1 MKFKQNNMLMNYKR
15 QSLSLRIS
23 TGLLIFLLQVS
34 SAWAEEL
41 ILQTLNFSVLPGNE
55 LQLELGMNG
64 PVNTV
69 PKIFQTDNPA
79 RIALDFPGMKS
90 ALKKK
95 LHPVN
100 VGVVSSV
107 YAVQATDRLRVVVN
121 LLDTV
126 PYETRV
132 EGNNFYLKL
141 KATNKTDVSQ
151 KNIHPDVKASVVS
164 SLIPEQSIKDLDF
177 RRGPNGEGRIQ
188 IGLTNPNTV
197 VDSTEKGGKIVLNFL
212 NTKLPADLAKRV
224 DVSDF
229 ATPVLTIDTMPVGSR
244 VRMIVTPRDGNFE
257 YSSYQADGL
266 LTIEF
271 RPLTSAEKEKL
282 DRKRFPYSGERLSL
296 NFQDIEVRSV
306 LQILADFTDL
316 NIIAADSVTGEV
328 TLRLN
333 DVPWDQA
340 LDLII
345 KSKGLAKRK
354 TGNVI
359 LVAPM
364 AEINKI
370 EKEELE
376 AKQIIRQLEPL
387 RTEYIQINYA
397 KADNFRNIL
406 LGISTGSIDGC
417 TMSSSVSGASGGT
430 RSNPSSIS
438 LGGAQGRQGA
448 GAGVRGREDDKYS
461 LLSERGTAIVD
472 ARTNTLIVR
481 DTIEHLEEIRQMINL
496 LDIPVRQVLIESR
509 IVIALSN
516 FAEELGVRFG
526 IKNVND
532 PTGAFV
538 AGQQTAGGAL
548 VEGLVD
554 LAAQNPYGQVSA
566 TLLRMGDYLLNLEI
580 TAKQDIGEAELL
592 SNPKLLTTD
601 RCEAV
606 IKQGTE
612 IPYQTSSGNLGTNIQ
627 FKDAVLELKVTPQIT
642 PSGSVLMDLYITK
655 NSPGEVAPNGE
666 VTIDTREIG
675 TSVLV
680 DNGDTV
686 VLGGV
691 FEGDKSYNEKRVP
704 WFADLP
710 GLSWL
715 FTNSVE
721 IDRKAEMLIFVTPKV
736 VKESMTA
743 R

>member
-1 MKFKQNNMLMNYKR
+1 MKYKQNNMLMNFKG

-23 TGLLIFLLQVS
+23 TGFLILLFQVS

-41 ILQTLNFSVLPGNE
+41 ILETLNFSVLPGNE
-55 LQLELGMNG
+55 LQLQLGMNG
-64 PVNTV
+64 PVNVT

-100 VGVVSSV
+100 IGVVSSV
-107 YAVQATDRLRVVVN
+107 YAVQASDRLRVVVN

-141 KATNKTDVSQ
+141 KATNKTDVSRE
-151 KNIHPDVKASVVS
+151 NIHPDVKSTVVS
-164 SLIPEQSIKDLDF
+164 SLIPEQSIKNLDF

-188 IGLTNPNTV
+188 IGLSNPNTV

-212 NTKLPADLAKRV
+212 NTQLPADLAKRV

-282 DRKRFPYSGERLSL
+282 ERKRFPYSGERLSL

-316 NIIAADSVTGEV
+316 NIIAADSVSGEV

-345 KSKGLAKRK
+345 KSKGLAKRE

-397 KADNFRNIL
+397 KANNFRNIL

-417 TMSSSVSGASGGT
+417 TMTSSATGGT
-430 RSNPSSIS
+430 TRGGSVGTAN
-438 LGGAQGRQGA
+438 LGGGLGQQRSSG
-448 GAGVRGREDDKYS
+448 GVRGREDDKYS

-481 DTIEHLEEIRQMINL
+481 DTVKHLEEIRSMINL
-496 LDIPVRQVLIESR
+496 LDIPVRQVMIESR

-516 FAEELGVRFG
+516 FSEELGVRFG
-526 IKNVND
+526 IKNVNN
-532 PTGAFV
+532 PNLAF
-538 AGQQTAGGAL
+538 ATGQQSAGGVL
-548 VEGLVD
+548 VDGLVD
-554 LAAQNPYGQVSA
+554 LAAANPYGQVSA

-592 SNPKLLTTD
+592 SNPRLLTTD

-655 NSPGEVAPNGE
+655 NSKGDTAPNGE
-666 VTIDTREIG
+666 IIIDTREIG

-680 DNGDTV
+680 ENGDTV
-686 VLGGV
+686 VLGGI
-691 FEGDKSYNEKRVP
+691 FEGDKSYNEKKVP

-710 GLSWL
+710 GLGWL
-715 FTNSVE
+715 FTNSLE

-736 VKESMTA
+736 VKESLAA

>member
-1 MKFKQNNMLMNYKR
+1 
-15 QSLSLRIS
+15 
-23 TGLLIFLLQVS
+23 
-34 SAWAEEL
+34 
-41 ILQTLNFSVLPGNE
+41 
-55 LQLELGMNG
+55 
-64 PVNTV
+64 
-69 PKIFQTDNPA
+69 
-79 RIALDFPGMKS
+79 
-90 ALKKK
+90 
-95 LHPVN
+95 
-100 VGVVSSV
+100 
-107 YAVQATDRLRVVVN
+107 
-121 LLDTV
+121 
-126 PYETRV
+126 
-132 EGNNFYLKL
+132 
-141 KATNKTDVSQ
+141 
-151 KNIHPDVKASVVS
+151 
-164 SLIPEQSIKDLDF
+164 
-177 RRGPNGEGRIQ
+177 
-188 IGLTNPNTV
+188 
-197 VDSTEKGGKIVLNFL
+197 
-212 NTKLPADLAKRV
+212 
-224 DVSDF
+224 
-229 ATPVLTIDTMPVGSR
+229 
-244 VRMIVTPRDGNFE
+244 
-257 YSSYQADGL
+257 
-266 LTIEF
+266 
-271 RPLTSAEKEKL
+271 
-282 DRKRFPYSGERLSL
+282 
-296 NFQDIEVRSV
+296 
-306 LQILADFTDL
+306 
-316 NIIAADSVTGEV
+316 
-328 TLRLN
+328 
-333 DVPWDQA
+333 
-340 LDLII
+340 
-345 KSKGLAKRK
+345 
-354 TGNVI
+354 
-359 LVAPM
+359 
-364 AEINKI
+364 
-370 EKEELE
+370 
-376 AKQIIRQLEPL
+376 
-387 RTEYIQINYA
+387 
-397 KADNFRNIL
+397 
-406 LGISTGSIDGC
+406 
-417 TMSSSVSGASGGT
+417 
-430 RSNPSSIS
+430 
-438 LGGAQGRQGA
+438 
-448 GAGVRGREDDKYS
+448 
-461 LLSERGTAIVD
+461 
-472 ARTNTLIVR
+472 
-481 DTIEHLEEIRQMINL
+481 MINL
-496 LDIPVRQVLIESR
+496 LDIPVRQVMIESR

-532 PTGAFV
+532 PTQAFIQGNQV
-538 AGQQTAGGAL
+538 AGGAL

-736 VKESMTA
+736 VKESMAA

>member
-1 MKFKQNNMLMNYKR
+1 
-15 QSLSLRIS
+15 
-23 TGLLIFLLQVS
+23 
-34 SAWAEEL
+34 
-41 ILQTLNFSVLPGNE
+41 
-55 LQLELGMNG
+55 
-64 PVNTV
+64 
-69 PKIFQTDNPA
+69 
-79 RIALDFPGMKS
+79 MKS

-100 VGVVSSV
+100 VGEVSSV
-107 YAVQATDRLRVVVN
+107 YAVQAADRLRVVIN

-126 PYETRV
+126 PYETKM
-132 EGNNFYLKL
+132 EGNNFYVMLKG
-141 KATNKTDVSQ
+141 TNKANISQ
-151 KNIHPDVKASVVS
+151 KSIHPDVKSSVVS
-164 SLIPEQSIKDLDF
+164 SLIPEQAIEDIDF
-177 RRGPNGEGRIQ
+177 RRGPNGEGLIQ
-188 IGLTNPNTV
+188 IGLSNPNTV

-212 NTKLPADLAKRV
+212 NTKLPADLAKRI

-229 ATPVLTIDTMPVGSR
+229 ATPVLTIDSVPVGSK
-244 VRMIVTPRDGNFE
+244 VRMVITPRDGNFE
-257 YSSYQADGL
+257 FSSYQAQGL

-271 RPLTSAEKEKL
+271 RPLSSAEKEKL
-282 DRKRFPYSGERLSL
+282 SREKFPYRGERLSL

-316 NIIAADSVTGEV
+316 NIIAADSVSGEV

-376 AKQIIRQLEPL
+376 AQQIIRQLEPL

-406 LGISTGSIDGC
+406 LGISTGSVDGC
-417 TMSSSVSGASGGT
+417 TASSGGGKGKGKGKGA
-430 RSNPSSIS
+430 NPSSL
-438 LGGAQGRQGA
+438 LGQQGVG
-448 GAGVRGREDDKYS
+448 GGSNGRADDKYS
-461 LLSERGTAIVD
+461 LLSGRGTAIVD

-481 DTIEHLEEIRQMINL
+481 DTIKHLEEIRSMINL
-496 LDIPVRQVLIESR
+496 LDVPVRQVMIETR

-526 IKNVND
+526 IKNVNN
-532 PTGAFV
+532 PTAAFV
-538 AGQQTAGGAL
+538 TGQQVAGGAL

-554 LAAQNPYGQVSA
+554 LAAANPYGQVSA

-580 TAKQDIGEAELL
+580 TAKQDQGEAELL
-592 SNPKLLTTD
+592 SNPRLLTTD

-612 IPYQTSSGNLGTNIQ
+612 IPYQTSSGNLGTNIE

-642 PSGSVLMDLYITK
+642 PSGSVLMDLAIKKDSRGAT
-655 NSPGEVAPNGE
+655 APNGE
-666 VTIDTREIG
+666 IIIDTREIM

-680 DNGDTV
+680 ENGDTV

-691 FEGDKSYNEKRVP
+691 FEQNKGYTERKVP

-710 GLSWL
+710 GLGWL
-715 FTNSVE
+715 FTNSRE
-721 IDRKAEMLIFVTPKV
+721 FDDKTEMLIFVTPKV
-736 VKESMTA
+736 VKESLSV